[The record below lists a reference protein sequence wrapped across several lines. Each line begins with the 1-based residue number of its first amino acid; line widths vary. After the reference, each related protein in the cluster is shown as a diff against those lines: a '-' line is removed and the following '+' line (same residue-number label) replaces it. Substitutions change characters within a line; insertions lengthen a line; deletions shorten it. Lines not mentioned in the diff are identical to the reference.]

1 MSLRPTLALAL
12 AVLSLAPAAAR
23 ADKLDKDDKK
33 WLDEVKPLMLPDEE
47 KTFRDLKDKAE
58 RVEFQKIFWAR
69 RDPDL
74 DTTENEYQ
82 ATYNS
87 DRLEVDR
94 QFRVAGQ
101 VGSATDCGRVYL
113 LLGKPDEMKVDKQS
127 GDAPSLRPSE
137 IWT

>member
-1 MSLRPTLALAL
+1 
-12 AVLSLAPAAAR
+12 
-23 ADKLDKDDKK
+23 
-33 WLDEVKPLMLPDEE
+33 MLPDEE

-82 ATYNS
+82 AAYNS
-87 DRLEVDR
+87 DALEVDR

-101 VGSATDCGRVYL
+101 AAPPRTAAASISCSASRTR
-113 LLGKPDEMKVDKQS
+113 
-127 GDAPSLRPSE
+127 
-137 IWT
+137 